1 MKIKRKKLKRM
12 KVAVIMKNK
21 RINNNINKKY
31 IILYLNTYNLIN

>member
-1 MKIKRKKLKRM
+1 MKIKRKKLKKM